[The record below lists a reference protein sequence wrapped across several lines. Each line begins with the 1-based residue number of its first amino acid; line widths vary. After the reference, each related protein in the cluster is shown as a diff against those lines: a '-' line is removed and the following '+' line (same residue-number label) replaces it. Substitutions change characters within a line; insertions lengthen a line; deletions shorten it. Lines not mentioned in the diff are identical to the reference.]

1 MTVPPCERPI
11 PRFLAEP
18 PREAAPFGRF
28 GDVLAEHF
36 RAACAQIET
45 EEEIGDPG
53 AVTWFP
59 DRTLAGR
66 TYVPATAPTSEG
78 FELFGYVSFTREH
91 DGAEA
96 VDFEAVADYT
106 DETAEA
112 NPDWALD
119 LSDQELLPWR
129 GRRERRGMLA
139 IVWGVALVEG
149 GAVATAELGPDTLD
163 QCELAGDRF
172 TLVSLDSDGGD
183 FLEVKLWSSE
193 EAELAAESLYEE

>member
-1 MTVPPCERPI
+1 MPPSDRPI
-11 PRFLAEP
+11 PRFVAEP
-18 PREAAPFGRF
+18 PREAAPYGRF
-28 GDVLAEHF
+28 GDVLEEHF
-36 RAACAQIET
+36 LAACARIEAD
-45 EEEIGDPG
+45 EEIGDPG
-53 AVTWFP
+53 AVSWFP

-66 TYVPATAPTSEG
+66 TYVPVTAPSPEG
-78 FELFGYVSFTREH
+78 YELFGYVSFTREH

-112 NPDWALD
+112 NPGWALD

-129 GRRERRGMLA
+129 GRGERRGMLA
-139 IVWGVALVEG
+139 LVWGVALVQG

-183 FLEVKLWSSE
+183 FLEVRLWDSGGG
-193 EAELAAESLYEE
+193 ELAGESLYEE